1 MAVQSS
7 IAVAGGRRP
16 YTLIVEPWADKH
28 TINPDDRCSIVAFHP
43 TSAAPFEVERHES
56 VLIIWVNI
64 GNATYQFWRNDAL
77 EFTNP
82 VPIPGPLGESSRSD

>member
-16 YTLIVEPWADKH
+16 YKLIVEPWADEH
-28 TINPDDRCSIVAFHP
+28 MINADDRCSVLVSHP
-43 TSAAPFEVERHES
+43 TSVAPFEVERHES
-56 VLIIWVNI
+56 ALIITVNI
-64 GNATYQFWRNDAL
+64 GDATYQFWRNDAL

-82 VPIPGPLGESSRSD
+82 VPIPGPLGELNRFA